1 MICTKHLHSQYSIL
15 HQSLRSY
22 YQPNKV
28 CTISKTKVIG
38 LGRLWHDCIP
48 KKPILLCEILRRREK
63 EKKNQ
68 EKALGQEDMTKI
80 K

>member
-1 MICTKHLHSQYSIL
+1 
-15 HQSLRSY
+15 
-22 YQPNKV
+22 V